1 MPRKRKT
8 STGVSLT
15 FLESCGPCPGIKK
28 FIEYFPNSIIKEIRM
43 SDKLVGVLESKK
55 AGTAQN
61 GSTYTDV
68 TIGTQ
73 KIKLWDTIKT
83 KAGGI
88 IGNPAKTQLDGCR
101 IGDTV
106 EAKVYTNQGGYKS
119 INEICV
125 QNAPG
130 AAEAGEPV
138 TGESNVSP
146 DRFSGSTERQAL
158 VLIPAAYRF
167 IAEFVGGN
175 GIKPEDRMAYL
186 EENKDRFIALAHW
199 FAQAGMLFI
208 EGEKHVVGEE

>member
-1 MPRKRKT
+1 
-8 STGVSLT
+8 
-15 FLESCGPCPGIKK
+15 
-28 FIEYFPNSIIKEIRM
+28 M

-83 KAGGI
+83 KSGGVI
-88 IGNPAKTQLDGCR
+88 SNPARTQLDGCR

-106 EAKVYTNQGGYKS
+106 EAKIYTNQGGYKS
-119 INEICV
+119 ITEICV

-138 TGESNVSP
+138 YPGEAKVQTSIQ
-146 DRFSGSTERQAL
+146 DRFSGSVERQILSLLPVAW
-158 VLIPAAYRF
+158 
-167 IAEFVGGN
+167 EFVAGFVGDN
-175 GIKPEDRMAYL
+175 GVEPQDRLAYL
-186 EENKDRFIALAHW
+186 EENKDRFVAVVHALV
-199 FAQAGMLFI
+199 QSGLLFV
-208 EGEKHVVGEE
+208 EGQKAMVGEDNA